1 MDRVHNFSAGPAV
14 LPMEVLEEVQRD
26 LVSYKGKGLSVMEM
40 SHRSANYQ
48 AIIDDAMDRAR
59 RLMGLGDDYTILYLQ
74 GGASTQFL
82 MTALNFGSKE
92 KDCCY
97 VNTGAWSTAAIKEAK
112 ILGLKV
118 NVVASSED
126 KDFTYIPKDL
136 SGVPADAKYL
146 HITTNNTIRGSEY
159 KELPN
164 VAVPLVADMSSN
176 MLSREYD
183 FKKCDLIYAGVQK
196 NLGPAGAVLAA
207 IKNSFAESGNKG
219 LSTMMDYNVH
229 ISKDSMFNTPPAFT
243 IYVVGL
249 VLKWIESNGGLAGV
263 HEINKEKAGKL
274 YNLLDSSD
282 FYRGTVV
289 EEDRSLMNIP
299 FRLPSEELEKQF
311 LAEAG
316 KLNMLSL
323 KGHRSVGGCRAS
335 FYNAM
340 PMKSVDFLID
350 FMKKFESNNK

>member
-14 LPMEVLEEVQRD
+14 LPMEVLEEVQKD

-40 SHRSANYQ
+40 SHRSPNYQ

-112 ILGLKV
+112 ILDLKL

-146 HITTNNTIRGSEY
+146 HITSNNTIRGSEY
-159 KELPN
+159 SELPN
-164 VAVPLVADMSSN
+164 VSVPLVVDMSSN

-196 NLGPAGAVLAA
+196 NLGPAGAVLVA

-219 LSTMMDYNVH
+219 LSTMMDYRTH

-274 YNLLDSSD
+274 YNLLDTSD

-289 EEDRSLMNIP
+289 AEDRSLMNIP

-316 KLNMLSL
+316 KVNMLSL